1 MCLFAFLFFFG
12 RKMFFFMGV
21 LGLLEITEWE
31 PCPLLAGL
39 DLRTDVE
46 QPFDYLI
53 VQNRPAPTGHQG

>member
-1 MCLFAFLFFFG
+1 
-12 RKMFFFMGV
+12 MFFFMGV

-53 VQNRPAPTGHQG
+53 VQNRPAPTGHRG